1 MCAFLSRMTNPAN
14 KTAFFRVVGTGH
26 HDCGRKE
33 QCPWTTPKLRGNVE
47 MYLSAQAVSNS
58 FYCQI
63 VFDYEIFSTFI
74 LSFLIHN
81 ISKLQ

>member
-14 KTAFFRVVGTGH
+14 KTAFFRVVGTVY

-47 MYLSAQAVSNS
+47 MYLSAQV
-58 FYCQI
+58 
-63 VFDYEIFSTFI
+63 VV
-74 LSFLIHN
+74 
-81 ISKLQ
+81 